1 MAKKTS
7 ITIGDVTAKA
17 VHKHHQHAFMLLLPV
32 GGRGGG
38 INDVV
43 ETGKTAEET
52 TIKGNG
58 TQKDRGIEFDYPAA

>member
-17 VHKHHQHAFMLLLPV
+17 AHKHQHSFMVLLPV
-32 GGRGGG
+32 GGT
-38 INDVV
+38 NVV

-58 TQKDRGIEFDYPAA
+58 TQKDRGIEFDYPAASVR